1 MCVIVAV
8 THVLLLFLYVAP
20 SNTISTQYEQPINA
34 WIYPYFEQNWR
45 LFAPDPQSV
54 QQQVSARTAHTS
66 PDGLT
71 QVTGWTDLS
80 AIDDAAIKH
89 DPFPSH
95 TSQNMLRRAWSA
107 YLETHPD
114 SDTSYSE
121 RARML
126 QEYLLNIAAQ
136 RLAARGDRTFDAIQ
150 LRVITT
156 PIASAPTQVSGNRP
170 AATPSSTRYLPWWQV
185 RSRDH

>member
-1 MCVIVAV
+1 MSRSDHDAAATRSEEGQVPGRLLTAPLTASSAEHRIDDQGSNQRPPLSRPAGLLVASAVAVCVIIAV

-66 PDGLT
+66 PDGST

-80 AIDDAAIKH
+80 A
-89 DPFPSH
+89 
-95 TSQNMLRRAWSA
+95 
-107 YLETHPD
+107 
-114 SDTSYSE
+114 
-121 RARML
+121 
-126 QEYLLNIAAQ
+126 
-136 RLAARGDRTFDAIQ
+136 
-150 LRVITT
+150 
-156 PIASAPTQVSGNRP
+156 
-170 AATPSSTRYLPWWQV
+170 
-185 RSRDH
+185 

>member
-1 MCVIVAV
+1 MSRSDHDTAAIGSEEGQVSGGLLTAPLTAPSAEHRTDEQRSDQCPPLSRPAGLLVACAVAVCVIVTV

-71 QVTGWTDLS
+71 RVTGWTDLS
-80 AIDDAAIKH
+80 A
-89 DPFPSH
+89 
-95 TSQNMLRRAWSA
+95 
-107 YLETHPD
+107 
-114 SDTSYSE
+114 
-121 RARML
+121 
-126 QEYLLNIAAQ
+126 
-136 RLAARGDRTFDAIQ
+136 
-150 LRVITT
+150 
-156 PIASAPTQVSGNRP
+156 
-170 AATPSSTRYLPWWQV
+170 
-185 RSRDH
+185 